1 MLNNLESGDII
12 ITDNHIYKVS
22 STMRTLR
29 GILTSMRLLDKNG
42 WARYI
47 NVEDISE
54 CPVEMTDI
62 ITGNFDHIKKSENV
76 DIEELFDMERG
87 RDELIEGYTK
97 IQTLLPGAY
106 KPAQPS
112 KANNP
117 NSTSWILNHP
127 DKLTLSLHPDKRE
140 EELKKV
146 KSLLEEAERKLHDAA
161 CNIQEGRKK
170 YAAKYTEV
178 AIEHATYLAI
188 EEHDKKYCEAI
199 KEAYHE
205 SFPWENQPFSIAY
218 PRIYSASFPEKL
230 HAKLQEN
237 VYNTHQEIVKSLLVI
252 GYLNI
257 LAENLYGEPIKKG

>member
-1 MLNNLESGDII
+1 MLNNLEPGDII
-12 ITDNHIYKVS
+12 ITDDHFYKVTR
-22 STMRTLR
+22 TMRTLR
-29 GILTSMRLLDKNG
+29 GTLTSMHVLGKEG
-42 WARYI
+42 VERYI
-47 NVEDISE
+47 NA
-54 CPVEMTDI
+54 
-62 ITGNFDHIKKSENV
+62 GNGYPIELIGGFDYIKKSENV

-106 KPAQPS
+106 SPTQPS
-112 KANNP
+112 KARNP

-140 EELKKV
+140 EELKKA
-146 KSLLEEAERKLHDAA
+146 KSLLGEAERKLHEAA

-170 YAAKYTEV
+170 HAAKYTEV
-178 AIEHATYLAI
+178 AIENATYLET
-188 EEHDKKYCEAI
+188 EEHRKKFCKAI

-218 PRIYSASFPEKL
+218 PRIYSAPFPEKL

-237 VYNTHQEIVKSLLVI
+237 VCNTHQEIVKSLLVI
-252 GYLNI
+252 EYLNI
-257 LAENLYGEPIKKG
+257 LAENLYGEPIKRANP

>member
-1 MLNNLESGDII
+1 MLNNLEPGDII
-12 ITDNHIYKVS
+12 ITDDHFYKVTR
-22 STMRTLR
+22 TMRTLR
-29 GILTSMRLLDKNG
+29 GVLTSMHILSKEG
-42 WARYI
+42 VEQYV
-47 NVEDISE
+47 NVEGGYPINLAAL
-54 CPVEMTDI
+54 V
-62 ITGNFDHIKKSENV
+62 TGDFDHIKKSENV

-117 NSTSWILNHP
+117 TSTSWMLNHP
-127 DKLTLSLHPDKRE
+127 DKLTLSLHPDKCE
-140 EELKKV
+140 EELKKI

-161 CNIQEGRKK
+161 CNIREGRKK

-178 AIEHATYLAI
+178 AIENATYLET
-188 EEHDKKYCEAI
+188 EEHRKKFCKAI

-205 SFPWENQPFSIAY
+205 SFPWENQPFNIAY
-218 PRIYSASFPEKL
+218 PRIYSTSFPEKL

-237 VYNTHQEIVKSLLVI
+237 VYNTHQEIIKSLLVI
-252 GYLNI
+252 EYLDT
-257 LAENLYGEPIKKG
+257 LAETLYGEPIQKG